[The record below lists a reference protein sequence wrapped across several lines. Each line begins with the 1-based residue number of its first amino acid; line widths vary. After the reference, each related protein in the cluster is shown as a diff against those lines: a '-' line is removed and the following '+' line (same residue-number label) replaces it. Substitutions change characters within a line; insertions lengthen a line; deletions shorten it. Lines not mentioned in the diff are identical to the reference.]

1 LLTILLELVYYE
13 QAVEAVADT
22 AHNQVAALAA
32 LAAVAV
38 AVVIIHQFTLLLTEH
53 TSKPQE
59 ILHHLDKKIPVV
71 VVAEAVI
78 ILATHM
84 VQEAEVALE

>member
-1 LLTILLELVYYE
+1 LLTILLELVHYE

-59 ILHHLDKKIPVV
+59 ILHHLDKRIQAA
-71 VVAEAVI
+71 VVAEVVI
-78 ILATHM
+78 IRAILM
-84 VQEAEVALE
+84 VQEAEAALE